1 MVVTSTSAWAFSE
14 GLEETPLALTVV
26 TQSPEAWSLML
37 TVRVTVSDS
46 PSPTETTDESKLEV
60 NPLQSDSCEE
70 LRETVRS
77 SSPVFMIV
85 MSYSAASSVV
95 AVEFVGLAVIVRSAP
110 AIAGVETKEAS
121 SSAAIMTAESGLLI
135 D

>member
-1 MVVTSTSAWAFSE
+1 MTSTSACAFSD
-14 GLEETPLALTVV
+14 GLEATPLALTVV
-26 TQSPEAWSLML
+26 TQSPEAWSLIL

-46 PSPTETTDESKLEV
+46 PCPTETTEESKFEV
-60 NPLQSDSCEE
+60 NPLQSESCEA

-77 SSPVFMIV
+77 SSPVFITV
-85 MSYSAASSVV
+85 ISYSAASSVV
-95 AVEFVGLAVIVRSAP
+95 AVEFVGLALSARSA
-110 AIAGVETKEAS
+110 AANTGVETNEAR

>member
-1 MVVTSTSAWAFSE
+1 M
-14 GLEETPLALTVV
+14 ALTVV

-60 NPLQSDSCEE
+60 NPLQSDSWEE

-77 SSPVFMIV
+77 SSPVFMTV

-95 AVEFVGLAVIVRSAP
+95 AVEFVGLALSARSAA